1 MSNSSN
7 LESRIYESLIKGF
20 DFEESGEIEKSIEA
34 FTIAAKLGSIDAL
47 SKLGTIMD
55 DVLKPPQPKQAV
67 YWYKRAVRAGSSSCA
82 WNLAM
87 HYNGLG
93 DRRWYLYWLR
103 VAARMREA
111 DAIEELKTGKW
122 WSKRNAR

>member
-55 DVLKPPQPKQAV
+55 
-67 YWYKRAVRAGSSSCA
+67 
-82 WNLAM
+82 
-87 HYNGLG
+87 
-93 DRRWYLYWLR
+93 
-103 VAARMREA
+103 
-111 DAIEELKTGKW
+111 
-122 WSKRNAR
+122 